1 MYVYIYGNHVIV
13 PFILYP
19 VKSVHFRPVSRYV
32 EKRRQVCPRQKLC
45 AFYHHRHEKRP
56 TPQDGDVGPW
66 GYRVVVIYL

>member
-1 MYVYIYGNHVIV
+1 MTKCMVNISWYIHGNHVIV

-19 VKSVHFRPVSRYV
+19 VKSVHV
-32 EKRRQVCPRQKLC
+32 RQVCPRQKLC